1 MRKSLHLG
9 PQLPPDTFSEILP
22 CEQAGPKDPIGRRYG
37 EKADL
42 PMMVG
47 GIAPSDTHTRL
58 ILKLKFEAAV
68 RIADYG

>member
-1 MRKSLHLG
+1 MYTGHCSFLNIVHA
-9 PQLPPDTFSEILP
+9 ILP
-22 CEQAGPKDPIGRRYG
+22 CEQAGPKDPLGRRYG

-47 GIAPSDTHTRL
+47 GIAPSDTHTGL
-58 ILKLKFEAAV
+58 ILKLKFEAPV